1 MPLKSG
7 RRPTLKVLP
16 LGGLGEI
23 GKNMMVLEVG
33 EDIVVIDAGVLFPEY
48 DMPGVEVVIPNLDYL
63 SENADRVRA
72 IMITHGHEDHIG
84 AVPYV
89 VDHVEAPVY
98 APPMAVELL
107 RHKLRESRRLDK
119 TDLRIARPGDTV
131 RAGELTAEWFPVCHS
146 IPDAHG
152 IAVHT
157 PLGTVI
163 HTGDFKIDHDPV
175 IGHPTDFTDL
185 ARIAAD
191 GVFLLLS
198 DSTYAEDEGY
208 SGSDRIAAEGLFK
221 VITEAEGRVFVASF
235 ASQIA
240 RVQIA
245 ADAARA
251 TGRRLAV
258 LGRSM
263 INNIRIAR
271 ELGHLDIPQ
280 ELMVKPAEAAS
291 LPDHRVLYMTTGSQG
306 EPSSVLVR
314 MSRGEHRD
322 VDVRVGDTI
331 VISANAIPGNE
342 VSVNESIDDLVRLG
356 ARVITN
362 RQQVTHVQGHAR
374 REELR
379 SIINLT
385 QPRYFV
391 PVHGEYRMLKAHAGL
406 AMDHGLAE
414 DDVFILTDG
423 DQLELSEH
431 GGEIVDK
438 LPAGHVFVH
447 GLGMWDESGNV
458 VVERRSLARDGIV
471 VISLARGR
479 DGKIRGE
486 PKFVSAGF
494 VHSDQSDVLFK
505 DTKDAL
511 SPVLDRAR
519 NESIQW
525 TRVENQLRVAAA
537 RFLGKRTRRRP
548 LIILVPVEV

>member
-1 MPLKSG
+1 M
-7 RRPTLKVLP
+7 
-16 LGGLGEI
+16 
-23 GKNMMVLEVG
+23 
-33 EDIVVIDAGVLFPEY
+33 
-48 DMPGVEVVIPNLDYL
+48 
-63 SENADRVRA
+63 
-72 IMITHGHEDHIG
+72 
-84 AVPYV
+84 
-89 VDHVEAPVY
+89 
-98 APPMAVELL
+98 
-107 RHKLRESRRLDK
+107 
-119 TDLRIARPGDTV
+119 
-131 RAGELTAEWFPVCHS
+131 TAEWFPVCHS

-152 IAVHT
+152 IAVYT

-175 IGHPTDFTDL
+175 IGYPTDFTDL

-208 SGSDRIAAEGLFK
+208 SGSDRVAAEGLFK
-221 VITEAEGRVFVASF
+221 VIAEAEGRVFVASF

-251 TGRRLAV
+251 TGRRLAI

-291 LPDHRVLYMTTGSQG
+291 LPDHRVLFMTTGSQG
-306 EPSSVLVR
+306 EPTSVLVR
-314 MSRGEHRD
+314 MSRGEHKD
-322 VDVRVGDTI
+322 VDVREGDTI

-379 SIINLT
+379 TVINLT

-406 AMDHGLAE
+406 AMDHGLSE
-414 DDVFILTDG
+414 DNVFILTDG

-479 DGKIRGE
+479 DGKIKGE

-511 SPVLDRAR
+511 SPILDRAR
-519 NESIQW
+519 NESLQW
-525 TRVENQLRVAAA
+525 TRVENQLRAAAA

-548 LIILVPVEV
+548 LIVLVPVEV

>member
-16 LGGLGEI
+16 LGGLGEV

-89 VDHVEAPVY
+89 VDKVEAPVY
-98 APPMAVELL
+98 APAMAVALL
-107 RHKLRESRRLDK
+107 RNKLRESRRLDK
-119 TDLRIARPGDTV
+119 TELRIARPGDTV
-131 RAGELTAEWFPVCHS
+131 RAGQLTAEWFPVCHS

-152 IAVHT
+152 IAVYT

-175 IGHPTDFTDL
+175 IGYPTDFTDL

-208 SGSDRIAAEGLFK
+208 SGSDRVAAEGLFK
-221 VITEAEGRVFVASF
+221 VIAEAEGRVFVASF

-251 TGRRLAV
+251 TGRRLAI

-291 LPDHRVLYMTTGSQG
+291 LPDHRVLFMTTGSQG
-306 EPSSVLVR
+306 EPTSVLVK
-314 MSRGEHRD
+314 MSRGEHKD
-322 VDVRVGDTI
+322 VDVREGDTI

-379 SIINLT
+379 TVINLT

-406 AMDHGLAE
+406 AMDHGLSE
-414 DDVFILTDG
+414 DNVFILTDG

-479 DGKIRGE
+479 DGKIKGE

-511 SPVLDRAR
+511 SPILDRAR
-519 NESIQW
+519 NESLQW
-525 TRVENQLRVAAA
+525 TRVENQLRAAAA

-548 LIILVPVEV
+548 LIVLVPVEV

>member
-1 MPLKSG
+1 MPMKSG
-7 RRPTLKVLP
+7 QRPTLKVLP

-89 VDHVEAPVY
+89 IDHVAAPVY
-98 APPMAVELL
+98 APPMAAELL

-131 RAGELTAEWFPVCHS
+131 AAGKLTAEWFPVCHS

-157 PLGTVI
+157 PLGTVV

-175 IGHPTDFTDL
+175 IGYPTDFTDL
-185 ARIAAD
+185 ARIAD
-191 GVFLLLS
+191 GGVFLLFS

-251 TGRRLAV
+251 TGRKLAV

-280 ELMVKPAEAAS
+280 ELMVRPAEAAS

-314 MSRGEHRD
+314 MARGEHRD
-322 VDVRVGDTI
+322 VDVREGDTI
-331 VISANAIPGNE
+331 IISANAIPGNE

-379 SIINLT
+379 SVINLT

-406 AMDHGLAE
+406 AVDLGLAE
-414 DDVFILTDG
+414 ENVFILTDG
-423 DQLELSEH
+423 DHLELSEH
-431 GGEIVDK
+431 GGEVVDR

-479 DGKIRGE
+479 DGKIKGE

-511 SPVLDRAR
+511 LPILDRAR

-525 TRVENQLRVAAA
+525 TRVENQLRVAAG